1 MRIFSGFYFL
11 VRILVFVIPKLLYS
25 MLRLELWF
33 VRGAIFLFAALLISL
48 CRPYKRTYLNI
59 LDTLLL
65 SHLSLLCH
73 IASSNAKGASM
84 QLLTQVAILTPFVIF
99 LLSIIIRI
107 MSPLCTA
114 RFQRFIL
121 RTYLKKSSTGT
132 RTEQQRI
139 NPAIA
144 IVYGTMDVRT
154 ESDGN

>member
-1 MRIFSGFYFL
+1 M
-11 VRILVFVIPKLLYS
+11 FVIPELLYS

-48 CRPYKRTYLNI
+48 CRPYKSTYLNI

-121 RTYLKKSSTGT
+121 HLKACLKKSSTGT

-144 IVYGTMDVRT
+144 IIYGTMDVCT
-154 ESDGN
+154 ESDGS